1 MSTSTKPYTHNQ
13 FWLSPSK
20 QPYVHS
26 RFWSNPKYTTL
37 STQPISIKP
46 KYTAISTQW
55 QWECMPNTCPPEIK
69 SRKLASLHQ
78 CHGMHW
84 AHESCKGWS
93 SKLWWWCKLSYLG
106 NDSHEEKWQLG
117 WCFFEVHNGE
127 CGNLLQDPNY
137 KPNLGVPITS
147 LWSHLYNI
155 TQSRKRGKA
164 RVLQK
169 EVEVALV
176 EYMKMMQAIKHLIT
190 FTQLHLK
197 VVEITQKSS
206 TLFKNGIPRWGC
218 LRWFKKPNLDF
229 SLRVCKGG
237 FAYNMNYYLL
247 T

>member
-13 FWLSPSK
+13 FWLTPST

-26 RFWSNPKYTTL
+26 QFWLNT
-37 STQPISIKP
+37 STQPYAHNQFRSSP
-46 KYTAISTQW
+46 TTQPYPHDGN
-55 QWECMPNTCPPEIK
+55 ENACPTP
-69 SRKLASLHQ
+69 
-78 CHGMHW
+78 
-84 AHESCKGWS
+84 AHLRSNQGSWHACTNAMACTRPMNRALGELP
-93 SKLWWWCKLSYLG
+93 KLWRWCKLSYLG

-147 LWSHLYNI
+147 LWSHLSI

-190 FTQLHLK
+190 FTQLHLN

-206 TLFKNGIPRWGC
+206 TLFKNGIPRWG
-218 LRWFKKPNLDF
+218 
-229 SLRVCKGG
+229 
-237 FAYNMNYYLL
+237 
-247 T
+247 